1 METKIISEDPLVGE
15 KFVLKPIDVKVC
27 EKKQLYIGIGILLSI
42 AIIALIVTVSLV
54 PKYVNDVA
62 PISNVATTQ
71 VDITSE
77 AQSRTAISAI
87 KSTNENA
94 KLTFYG
100 AKDNCPPGGDIAYP
114 TIHKEAGGLGTY
126 KNPITYAGASAATKA
141 GTIIYVPI
149 YKKYF
154 IMEDDCEECDS
165 DWSKSKKY
173 HFDLWMGP
181 DNATSGKGL
190 IECEDQLSDDG
201 FTSSVI
207 LNPSSTEAVDTT
219 AFFDPSRSA
228 NSGCIEAVESCT
240 DDGNSCGNECEIPNS
255 ATCQQLANLFALT
268 LTRFEQLNPKLN
280 CKNKVAAGT
289 SVCMGGTCGD

>member
-1 METKIISEDPLVGE
+1 METTDYQLHETKNVPLESTNVKS
-15 KFVLKPIDVKVC
+15 KFSQNKRS
-27 EKKQLYIGIGILLSI
+27 YIGIGVFSII
-42 AIIALIVTVSLV
+42 AIIALVVTILLV
-54 PKYVNDVA
+54 TRHVNN
-62 PISNVATTQ
+62 SNSSSNTGTNAQ
-71 VDITSE
+71 ADMTSE
-77 AQSRTAISAI
+77 KLVESSSP
-87 KSTNENA
+87 STKTGV

-228 NSGCIEAVESCT
+228 NSGCIEPVESCT

-280 CKNKVAAGT
+280 CGKEVAAGT